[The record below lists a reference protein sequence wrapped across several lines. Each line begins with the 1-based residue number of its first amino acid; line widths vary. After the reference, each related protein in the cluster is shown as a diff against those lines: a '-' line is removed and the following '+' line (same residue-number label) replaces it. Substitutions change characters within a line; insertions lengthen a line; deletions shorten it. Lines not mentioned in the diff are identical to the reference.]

1 MMGEYGNAV
10 GYFCMTFNGKRD
22 GDKYLRVAM
31 YYKPN
36 RLCRFLLAKIF
47 NIYWFDEIK

>member
-1 MMGEYGNAV
+1 MNSDKRKIV
-10 GYFCMTFNGKRD
+10 GGLYITFNGKRD
-22 GDKYLRVAM
+22 GDAYWDIAM

>member
-1 MMGEYGNAV
+1 MNNDKRKIV
-10 GYFCMTFNGKRD
+10 GSLIFTFNGKRD
-22 GDKYLRVAM
+22 GDAYCGIAM

-36 RLCRFLLAKIF
+36 WLCRFLLAKIF